1 MEYLDFHTL
10 TRQAWKVYQICQI
23 GWNIGTVIDTKQVR
37 LYILFFLMLWHSEYL
52 PKYFE
57 FSIIGFIYGVPP
69 EFDYVYVLD
78 VVSTNRWVGS
88 PKIVEPVSPN
98 MRSNFS
104 SIFYFFHIGIHLKQV
119 YCNYILMS
127 PCPKSMII

>member
-1 MEYLDFHTL
+1 
-10 TRQAWKVYQICQI
+10 
-23 GWNIGTVIDTKQVR
+23 
-37 LYILFFLMLWHSEYL
+37 MLLHSVYL

-78 VVSTNRWVGS
+78 VVSTNRWVGC

-104 SIFYFFHIGIHLKQV
+104 SIFYFFSHRDTFETGLLQLHINVTVPKINDNITKTSAAIYNVKLKIGKKF
-119 YCNYILMS
+119 CL
-127 PCPKSMII
+127 